1 MGLPPE
7 IPLSRLEL
15 RRRRDRLMIVHHP
28 DRGGDERKA
37 ARINATYARM
47 VDWLD
52 SRPPGEAERKVPDG
66 SSGAVPADMGGV
78 YKSTLKAA
86 FHAGAAQFCAV
97 ALVALAAYAAFRG
110 NKKP

>member
-28 DRGGDERKA
+28 DRGGDAKKA

-52 SRPPGEAERKVPDG
+52 RRPAGEAEGKAPEA
-66 SSGAVPADMGGV
+66 SAATVPADMGGV
-78 YKSTLKAA
+78 YKSSLKAV

-97 ALVALAAYAAFRG
+97 ALVALATYAAFRG
-110 NKKP
+110 DKKV

>member
-7 IPLSRLEL
+7 APLSRAEL

-28 DRGGDERKA
+28 DRGGDAKKA

-52 SRPPGEAERKVPDG
+52 SRPAGEAERNGPG
-66 SSGAVPADMGGV
+66 ASSATVQAADGV
-78 YKSTLKAA
+78 YKSSLKAA
-86 FHAGAAQFCAV
+86 LHAGAAQFCAV
-97 ALVALAAYAAFRG
+97 ALVALATYAAFRG
-110 NKKP
+110 NKKV

>member
-7 IPLSRLEL
+7 VPLSRIEL

-28 DRGGDERKA
+28 DRGGDAKKA

-47 VDWLD
+47 VDRLD
-52 SRPPGEAERKVPDG
+52 SRPAGEAERRASEASAATVQTD
-66 SSGAVPADMGGV
+66 AGGV
-78 YKSTLKAA
+78 YKSSLKAA

-97 ALVALAAYAAFRG
+97 ALVALATFAAFRG